1 MDGRRA
7 RAALRKEREMTTGT
21 TTTGVVRP
29 APSQPGRQDVF
40 RRQLARLGWGFT
52 APALIVIGAV
62 TIFPILF
69 SVIMSLSN
77 VNVTG
82 SGFKLN
88 GVTGSNYSILI
99 HSDQRR
105 YALTFTVACTL
116 SPVPVDVVLGTETRL
131 ALDRLV

>member
-1 MDGRRA
+1 MIYTRQAPRST
-7 RAALRKEREMTTGT
+7 RHALAGPALGKERETTRR
-21 TTTGVVRP
+21 TTTGIARP
-29 APSQPGRQDVF
+29 APSRPGRQDVF

-82 SGFKLN
+82 SGFTLN
-88 GVTGSNYSILI
+88 GVTGSNYSVLI
-99 HSDQRR
+99 HSDLWR
-105 YALTFTVACTL
+105 
-116 SPVPVDVVLGTETRL
+116 
-131 ALDRLV
+131 

>member
-1 MDGRRA
+1 MTIGR
-7 RAALRKEREMTTGT
+7 
-21 TTTGVVRP
+21 TTTGIARP
-29 APSQPGRQDVF
+29 APSRPGRQDVF

-82 SGFKLN
+82 SGFTLN
-88 GVTGSNYSILI
+88 GVTGSNYSVLI
-99 HSDQRR
+99 HSDLWR
-105 YALTFTVACTL
+105 
-116 SPVPVDVVLGTETRL
+116 
-131 ALDRLV
+131 